1 MKRGGIV
8 KIIKGRRQK
17 TESKGKMEAELEEWS
32 WSTKG
37 YLKYRI
43 QEGDPFQWI
52 LWQKKSAK
60 YSQY

>member
-43 QEGDPFQWI
+43 QEGDPF
-52 LWQKKSAK
+52 
-60 YSQY
+60 